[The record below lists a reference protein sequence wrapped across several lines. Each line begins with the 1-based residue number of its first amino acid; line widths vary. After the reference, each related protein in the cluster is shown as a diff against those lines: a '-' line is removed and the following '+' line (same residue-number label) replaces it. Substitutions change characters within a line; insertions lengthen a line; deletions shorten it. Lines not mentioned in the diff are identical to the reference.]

1 ICHNLGN
8 LYCLAGELPAAEAA
22 FAQALE
28 HSPGLARTQLQL
40 DLLQLQTRSQEE
52 ILARYQ
58 SFVQRHPGHP
68 ALTRMLC
75 RMARLQ
81 AGLLQPALA
90 LEYLNRALA
99 LDPEYVPA
107 HLQRGK
113 LLLEAQQS
121 AQARSCFE
129 TVFAL
134 KDLPSGPALQT
145 TDSEQLEA
153 LAGLAE
159 VLIQEQRPAAATQL
173 LEAFLET
180 GDSSIASCYAEAC
193 GLLGSPEA
201 ALAPLEAVLAQPPLP
216 LAERRILLYRL
227 GGLHDLCRRPE
238 QAFACFSAAKQAAP
252 NDFDTGSAFDAGQC
266 IRLTDALIHSFDA
279 GLLAAA
285 LRGSS
290 SRRPVFIVGMPR
302 SGTSLTEAILCAHP
316 DVFGAGELNLIQQL
330 FRRLLG
336 PDLPEEDGQTWRGR
350 LQTLTAAEW
359 ATAASDYLQHLE
371 ALSDGPGYLRISDK
385 MPANFRYLGLIQ
397 LLFPDAAVIH
407 CQRHPLDVCLSCY
420 SQPFSFLAYT
430 RSLDDLGLYYQQY
443 QRLMAHWRTVLRLPL
458 LELRYEDLVQQ
469 PEATVRRLLDHC
481 GLDWNPRCLD
491 FHTNTRPVR
500 TASSR
505 QVRKPLYTSS
515 VGRYKL
521 YEPSLEPLKKYLD
534 LTGW

>member
-1 ICHNLGN
+1 
-8 LYCLAGELPAAEAA
+8 
-22 FAQALE
+22 
-28 HSPGLARTQLQL
+28 
-40 DLLQLQTRSQEE
+40 
-52 ILARYQ
+52 
-58 SFVQRHPGHP
+58 
-68 ALTRMLC
+68 
-75 RMARLQ
+75 
-81 AGLLQPALA
+81 
-90 LEYLNRALA
+90 
-99 LDPEYVPA
+99 
-107 HLQRGK
+107 
-113 LLLEAQQS
+113 
-121 AQARSCFE
+121 
-129 TVFAL
+129 
-134 KDLPSGPALQT
+134 
-145 TDSEQLEA
+145 
-153 LAGLAE
+153 
-159 VLIQEQRPAAATQL
+159 
-173 LEAFLET
+173 
-180 GDSSIASCYAEAC
+180 
-193 GLLGSPEA
+193 
-201 ALAPLEAVLAQPPLP
+201 
-216 LAERRILLYRL
+216 
-227 GGLHDLCRRPE
+227 
-238 QAFACFSAAKQAAP
+238 
-252 NDFDTGSAFDAGQC
+252 
-266 IRLTDALIHSFDA
+266 
-279 GLLAAA
+279 
-285 LRGSS
+285 
-290 SRRPVFIVGMPR
+290 
-302 SGTSLTEAILCAHP
+302 TSLTEAILCAHP